1 MNPISNVIASREL
14 LWSLTQRE
22 LQTKYR
28 RSFLGWSWSMLNP
41 LANVA
46 MYGFVFGILF
56 GAKAPEGINSE
67 LTGFVYFLLC
77 ALIPWN
83 FFSMIINT
91 GMTSISGNSGLV
103 RRVAFPREVLVLSN
117 VGHAIVQFLIEL
129 SILITILLIAGSPL
143 VPFLPFAIL
152 LMILLAMFGTGFAL
166 ALSTLSVYFK
176 DMSYLWAILLQ
187 LWFFITPIVYPPSL
201 LSDLPTTFQQVLRLN
216 PMVHFVAAFRDV
228 LYHASFPSLGRVLVL
243 ALSSI
248 ITLSAGWLVFLRLG
262 RRLPEEV

>member
-1 MNPISNVIASREL
+1 MNPIANVIASREL

-56 GAKAPEGINSE
+56 GAKAPQGINSG

-77 ALIPWN
+77 ALLPWN

-117 VGHAIVQFLIEL
+117 VGHAMVQFLIEL
-129 SILITILLIAGSPL
+129 SVLSIILLIAGSPL
-143 VPFLPFAIL
+143 LPFLPVAIL
-152 LMILLAMFGTGFAL
+152 LMVLLAMFGTGFAL

-187 LWFFITPIVYPPSL
+187 LWFFITPIVYPPNL
-201 LSDLPTTFQQVLRLN
+201 LSDLPVTFQQFLRLN
-216 PMVHFVAAFRDV
+216 PMVHYVAAFRDV
-228 LYHASFPSLGRVLVL
+228 LYHASFPSLGRILVL

-248 ITLSAGWLVFLRLG
+248 IALSAGWQVFLRLG